1 MAMALNEVTEGSS
14 YDNRAWKV
22 DGKTFAWQRPFSRA
36 DIKRFG
42 DAPVPAGVIL
52 AVRVEDQMEKDAVL
66 AANAKAFF
74 TIPHFDGYFAVLIQL
89 EKATKKQ
96 VKEALLDAW
105 LACAPERLTRDFLKG

>member
-1 MAMALNEVTEGSS
+1 VVSIEEVGVMAMALNEVTEGSS

-22 DGKTFAWQRPFSRA
+22 D